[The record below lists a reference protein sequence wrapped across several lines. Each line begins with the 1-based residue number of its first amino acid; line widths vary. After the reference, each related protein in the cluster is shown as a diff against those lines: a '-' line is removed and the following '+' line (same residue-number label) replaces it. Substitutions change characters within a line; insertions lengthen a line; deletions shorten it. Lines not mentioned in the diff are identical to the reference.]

1 MKNIICLSAGILAIT
16 LMSFSSNKSSN
27 TEIIEVLDKTVHVK
41 NTQALKAADLAY
53 LSQNLVGW
61 SVCDYQ
67 SISNECTSRYS
78 NFPNDVNIT
87 TKIKLIIAR
96 YQ

>member
-1 MKNIICLSAGILAIT
+1 MKNIIYLSAGILAIT
-16 LMSFSSNKSSN
+16 LMSFSSNKNNN
-27 TEIIEVLDKTVHVK
+27 TEIIEVLGKTVHVK
-41 NTQALKAADLAY
+41 NTQAVKAADLAY

-67 SISNECTSRYS
+67 SISNECTTRYS
-78 NFPNDVNIT
+78 NFPDNANIAA
-87 TKIKLIIAR
+87 KIKLIIAK

>member
-1 MKNIICLSAGILAIT
+1 MKNIIYLSSGILAIT
-16 LMSFSSNKSSN
+16 LMSFSSNKSNN
-27 TEIIEVLDKTVHVK
+27 TEIIEVLGKTVHVK
-41 NTQALKAADLAY
+41 NTQAVKAADLAF

-67 SISNECTSRYS
+67 AVSNECTSRYS
-78 NFPNDVNIT
+78 NFPDDVNIA
-87 TKIKLIIAR
+87 TKIKVIIAK